1 MGFKKLNTN
10 RPDKQYKFKHVSILV
25 GYEFRKMNKQQVYQ
39 YLNEQ
44 DIFYDNT
51 ANIYVDGDDVMYQLA
66 TKIYDN
72 ELQTIETKIDDNVY
86 LITNIYKFI
95 HNDKKKD

>member
-10 RPDKQYKFKHVSILV
+10 KNKQHKFKHVNIMA
-25 GYEFRKMNKQQVYQ
+25 GYEFRNMTRKQVFQ
-39 YLNEQ
+39 YLDEKN
-44 DIFYDNT
+44 IYYDDD
-51 ANIYVDGDDVMYQLA
+51 ANIYEDLDNNVMYQLA

-72 ELQTIETKIDDNVY
+72 EIETIETKIDDNVY
-86 LITNIYKFI
+86 LITNLYKFI